1 MRDLLSTRHS
11 PQLWTNA
18 IYGMHFS
25 MRDDCRDRVDTDN
38 LVLRR
43 RFDLYL
49 CGIVCCVCVCG
60 NITKDAG
67 SCSVNNTSSVVI
79 FLMHRRRGEDG
90 GKKKEKKKKE
100 AKKKRETRG
109 GYLLLLIGL
118 KCRGKVLKGGE
129 KGTVECFWGVS
140 WFFGLQAHGFLF
152 CRGYQ

>member
-49 CGIVCCVCVCG
+49 CGIVCG

-90 GKKKEKKKKE
+90 GKKKKEKKRGQKE
-100 AKKKRETRG
+100 T
-109 GYLLLLIGL
+109 
-118 KCRGKVLKGGE
+118 
-129 KGTVECFWGVS
+129 
-140 WFFGLQAHGFLF
+140 
-152 CRGYQ
+152 